1 MIQENRTAETEPLT
15 AELAP
20 VTDRERKLMDVIEKN
35 NAHIAALDKE
45 LRERKAYCD
54 LLLDRMGQNTTQLK
68 ADMLDALRDIGN
80 DDFDKE
86 VIAHALI
93 GFDYLLIKL
102 AFREVD

>member
-1 MIQENRTAETEPLT
+1 MSNEPLT
-15 AELAP
+15 AELTP
-20 VTDRERKLMDVIEKN
+20 ITDRERRLMDVIERQ
-35 NAHIAALDKE
+35 NAQMQE
-45 LRERKAYCD
+45 LSAKLHDAESYAETASG
-54 LLLDRMGQNTTQLK
+54 MNTVRLK

-102 AFREVD
+102 AFREVDDNAT

>member
-1 MIQENRTAETEPLT
+1 MINEPII
-15 AELAP
+15 AELTP
-20 VTDRERKLMDVIEKN
+20 VTDRERRLMDVIEKN
-35 NAHIAALDKE
+35 NAHIGELEKE
-45 LRERKAYCD
+45 LRERRAYCD

-68 ADMLDALRDIGN
+68 ADMLDALRYIGN

-102 AFREVD
+102 AFQEVDGDAS

>member
-1 MIQENRTAETEPLT
+1 MSNEPLT
-15 AELAP
+15 TELTP
-20 VTDRERKLMDVIEKN
+20 ITDRERRLMDVIERQ
-35 NAHIAALDKE
+35 NAQMQE
-45 LRERKAYCD
+45 LSTKLHDAESYAETAS
-54 LLLDRMGQNTTQLK
+54 GVNTTRLK

-102 AFREVD
+102 AFREVDDDAT

>member
-1 MIQENRTAETEPLT
+1 MINDSLT
-15 AELAP
+15 AELTP
-20 VTDRERKLMDVIEKN
+20 VTDRERRLMDVIEKN
-35 NAHIAALDKE
+35 NAHIGELDKE

-54 LLLDRMGQNTTQLK
+54 LLLDRLGQNTTQLK

-102 AFREVD
+102 AFREVDGDAT

>member
-1 MIQENRTAETEPLT
+1 MINESLT
-15 AELAP
+15 AELTP
-20 VTDRERKLMDVIEKN
+20 VTDRERRLMDVIEKN
-35 NAHIAALDKE
+35 NAHIGELEKE
-45 LRERKAYCD
+45 LHERRAYCD

-102 AFREVD
+102 AFREVDDDAT